1 MEAAEMIENTDRRI
15 FLNKVGVIAAATCLK
30 SLIQP
35 AFAAGAKEEDVSPV
49 EDLMREHGL
58 LNRVLLIYDH
68 CSNKLQ
74 NKEDLDLNRLAEAR
88 DIIQNFVEAYHEKLE
103 EQHLFPRF
111 EKAQKL
117 TDLVAVLRSQHLV
130 GRHVTAEIG
139 TALTK
144 KDHTALILSLRA
156 FTHMYRPHEAREDTV
171 LFPAFQSLVSTREYN
186 ELGEQFEE
194 REHQLFGKDG
204 FEGQVARVEK
214 IERQLGI
221 YDLSQFTPK
230 V

>member
-1 MEAAEMIENTDRRI
+1 MIEHSDRRK
-15 FLNKVGVIAAATCLK
+15 FLNKAGVIVVATGLK
-30 SLIQP
+30 LFPQP
-35 AFAAGAKEEDVSPV
+35 AFAAGTKVVEEDVSPL

-58 LNRVLLIYDH
+58 LSRVLLIYDH
-68 CSNKLQ
+68 CSNRLQ
-74 NKEDLDLNRLAEAR
+74 NKEDLDLKQLAESR

-111 EKAQKL
+111 EKAHKL
-117 TDLVAVLRSQHLV
+117 TDLVSVLRCQHQA
-130 GRHVTAEIG
+130 GRHVTADIG
-139 TALTK
+139 AALTK
-144 KDHTALILSLRA
+144 KDHTALIFHLRA

-171 LFPAFQSLVSTREYN
+171 LFPAFQALVSKREYN

-204 FEGQVARVEK
+204 FEGQVARVEQ